1 MSLFRKKASPEQEEL
16 INKLRGVLGEK
27 EFKQFQ
33 RIFQDELAK
42 PPKVAIIGKA
52 GVGKS
57 TTINSLFNLEEKVS
71 HSDTGTTQDNER
83 VVRLP
88 DGGKLAIIDMPGMG
102 EDIELDRRYMEIY
115 RRVLPQSDVVLYVLQ
130 ANTRALEQDQKILRD
145 IVQNVMGNLK
155 GRLVIGLNQVDKM
168 GPGSWN
174 DKFNFPSP
182 EQQDNIDRKCQDI
195 QQKISRSLGIKVE
208 QIEYYSAI
216 KRFRLWFLLAA
227 IIKSAGN
234 VGWKFSLNPAD
245 PTELISNPEVREFV
259 REQLAQENED

>member
-1 MSLFRKKASPEQEEL
+1 MSFSRKKVSPEQEALVE
-16 INKLRGVLGEK
+16 KLRGVLGEQ
-27 EFKQFQ
+27 EFQKFQ
-33 RIFQDELAK
+33 RIFRDELAK

-83 VVRLP
+83 AVLLP
-88 DGGKLAIIDMPGMG
+88 DGGKLSVIDMPGMG
-102 EDIELDRRYMEIY
+102 EDIELDRQYMEIY
-115 RRVLPQSDVVLYVLQ
+115 KRVLPQSDVVLYVLQ

-195 QQKISRSLGIKVE
+195 QQKISRSLGIRVD
-208 QIEYYSAI
+208 QVEYYSAI

-245 PTELISNPEVREFV
+245 PTALIPDEKVREFV
-259 REQLAQENED
+259 RQQLDNPEH

>member
-1 MSLFRKKASPEQEEL
+1 MSLFRKKPSPEQEQL

-27 EFKQFQ
+27 DFLKFQ
-33 RIFQDELAK
+33 NIFQDELAK

-57 TTINSLFNLEEKVS
+57 TTINALFNLKEKVS
-71 HSDTGTTQDNER
+71 HSDTGTTKDNKR
-83 VVRLP
+83 IVALP
-88 DGGKLAIIDMPGMG
+88 DGGKLAIIDMPGLG
-102 EDIELDRRYMEIY
+102 EDIELDQQYMEIY
-115 RRVLPQSDVVLYVLQ
+115 RRILPQSDVVLYILQ

-155 GRLVIGLNQVDKM
+155 GRLVVGLNQVDKM

-182 EQQDNIDRKCQDI
+182 EQQENIDRKCQDI
-195 QQKISRSLGIKVE
+195 QQKISRSLGIKVD
-208 QIEYYSAI
+208 QVEYYSAI

-227 IIKSAGN
+227 IIKAAGN

-259 REQLAQENED
+259 RQQLDEANQD